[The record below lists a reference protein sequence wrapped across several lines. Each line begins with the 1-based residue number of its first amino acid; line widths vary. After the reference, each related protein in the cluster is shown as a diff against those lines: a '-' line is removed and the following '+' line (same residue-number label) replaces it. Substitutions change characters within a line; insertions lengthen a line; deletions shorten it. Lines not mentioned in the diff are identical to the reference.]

1 METGP
6 ALTLVLAD
14 DHGIVRE
21 GIAAF
26 CKSRPDIT
34 ILGQC
39 SDGEQ
44 ALEMI
49 LERKPDFAVLDLNMP
64 KLSGLDIVRGV
75 RQANIRTKLIVL
87 SINRDDAIIQ
97 ELFRS
102 GADGYVLKDG
112 PARHLF
118 DAINFILDGG
128 QYLTPLLRRDSL
140 EKSSQ
145 KPDPLALLS
154 KREYE
159 VFTLLVD
166 GMRPRDI
173 AKMLEISP
181 KTVDTYRANIM
192 RKLEVEGIASLLRFA
207 IQRNLNSKTPPA

>member
-1 METGP
+1 METAP

-26 CKSRPDIT
+26 CKSRPEIT

-44 ALEMI
+44 ALKMI
-49 LERKPDFAVLDLNMP
+49 LESLPDFAVIDLNMP
-64 KLSGLDIVRGV
+64 KLSGLDVVRRV
-75 RQANIRTKLIVL
+75 RLAKCLTKLIVL
-87 SINRDDAIIQ
+87 SINRDETLIR

-118 DAINFILDGG
+118 DAINFIRDGG
-128 QYLTPLLRRDSL
+128 QYLTPLLHRD
-140 EKSSQ
+140 
-145 KPDPLALLS
+145 
-154 KREYE
+154 
-159 VFTLLVD
+159 
-166 GMRPRDI
+166 
-173 AKMLEISP
+173 
-181 KTVDTYRANIM
+181 
-192 RKLEVEGIASLLRFA
+192 
-207 IQRNLNSKTPPA
+207 